1 MKVLHIITGND
12 NGGGGAHVL
21 NICKYSKN
29 FNNILGCVGDGYLY
43 NKSLKEKINTVL
55 FQNKINNKQI
65 IEYINKN
72 EIDIVNFHGAKAF
85 LIHRVIKRKIKASTL
100 ASVHSDYRYDFLN
113 NKIKHIL
120 YTPLSKYG
128 LKSFDYYMCISNYIK
143 EVLDENNLFGEKC
156 IVNNGIN
163 KESIKVIKTKEEIR
177 SEYNIPKNSFVFVIT
192 ARLHPIKNHNG
203 LISAF
208 SKLKNEFNNIKLILV
223 GDGELKEEL
232 KKKVSDLKLEKD
244 VIFTGFIENPI
255 DIINASDISI
265 LTSFNEGGSP
275 PMVILESGL
284 VKVSAISSKVGDI
297 EKNFT
302 DKMVFIIDN
311 NYEQGIYEKMK
322 EAYLKKDILKMMG
335 NELYKEVTKNYDMSK
350 FCNTYYSFYK
360 KIVENNNSN
369 NGV

>member
-21 NICKYSKN
+21 NICKYSQN
-29 FNNILGCVGDGYLY
+29 FDNILGCVGDGYLY
-43 NKSLKEKINTVL
+43 NKALKEKVNTVL
-55 FQNKINNKQI
+55 FQNKVNNKRV

-85 LIHRVIKRKIKASTL
+85 LIHRVIKGKIKASTL

-113 NKIKHIL
+113 NKIKHIF

-143 EVLDENNLFGEKC
+143 EVLEENNLPGKKC
-156 IVNNGIN
+156 VVNNGIN
-163 KESIKVIKTKEEIR
+163 KDDIKIIKTKKEIR
-177 SEYNIPKNSFVFVIT
+177 SEYNISENSFVFVIT
-192 ARLHPIKNHNG
+192 ARMHPVKNHSG

-208 SKLKNEFNNIKLILV
+208 SKLRNEFNNIKLILV

-232 KKKVSDLKLEKD
+232 KKKVADLKLDKD
-244 VIFTGFIENPI
+244 VIFTGFVEKPA
-255 DIINASDISI
+255 DIVNASDISI

-284 VKVSAISSKVGDI
+284 VKVPVISSKVGDV

-302 DKMVFIIDN
+302 NKMVFIIDD
-311 NYEQGIYEKMK
+311 NYEKKIYEKMK
-322 EAYLKKDILKMMG
+322 EAYLKKDILKIMG
-335 NELYKEVTKNYDMSK
+335 SELYKEVTKNYDMEK
-350 FCNTYYSFYK
+350 FCGTYYSFYK
-360 KIVENNNSN
+360 KIIENNSLNS
-369 NGV
+369 GE